1 MSDQRA
7 QAVVALGGGH
17 GLHASLSALRHL
29 LDDLTVD
36 TLTAVVTVA
45 DNGGSSGRLRGEFGV
60 LPPGDLRMALAA
72 LCGDDE
78 WGDTWARVL
87 QHRFEGDGE
96 MRGHVVG
103 NLLIVGLWE
112 LLGDHVDALDWV
124 GRLLG
129 ARGRVLPMALTPMDI
144 TAEVRGLV
152 AGAPDALTSVR
163 GQVEV
168 ATTDGVIDSIAL
180 DPVAPE
186 VSPAVIDAIAGA
198 DWAVLGPGSWFTSVL
213 PHLLVPALR
222 EALVHTDARLVVVLN
237 LEEQEGET
245 PGFGPAD
252 HLRVLVEH
260 APDLHIHTVLAD
272 RGSVG
277 GDLDDLEE
285 MVHALGARL
294 VVDDVAADDGTPR
307 HDPWKLAAA
316 YSRIFGSR

>member
-36 TLTAVVTVA
+36 ALTAVVTVA

-78 WGDTWARVL
+78 WGDTWTRVL
-87 QHRFEGDGE
+87 QHRFAGDGE

-152 AGAPDALTSVR
+152 PGDPDALTSVR

-222 EALVHTDARLVVVLN
+222 EALVRTDARLVVVLN

-252 HLRVLVEH
+252 HLRVLAEH
-260 APDLHIHTVLAD
+260 APELHIHTVLAD
-272 RGSVG
+272 TGSVG
-277 GDLDDLEE
+277 GDLGELEE
-285 MVHALGARL
+285 TVHALGARL

-316 YSRIFGSR
+316 YSRIFDNR